1 MQIKETDLSEV
12 SNFVNHVLNATASD
26 KSDTSVSI
34 IKINFLAIVIN
45 FLESPK
51 ERKLQS
57 DRQRKG
63 KRIYMIYLKFISHF
77 SFSSLPSQ
85 IRSRSVVNPL

>member
-1 MQIKETDLSEV
+1 MYMIYL
-12 SNFVNHVLNATASD
+12 NFVYHAFNALASD

-57 DRQRKG
+57 
-63 KRIYMIYLKFISHF
+63 KRYRYL
-77 SFSSLPSQ
+77 
-85 IRSRSVVNPL
+85 

>member
-34 IKINFLAIVIN
+34 IKINILAIVIN

-57 DRQRKG
+57 
-63 KRIYMIYLKFISHF
+63 KRYRYL
-77 SFSSLPSQ
+77 
-85 IRSRSVVNPL
+85 

>member
-12 SNFVNHVLNATASD
+12 SDFVNHVLNATVSD

-57 DRQRKG
+57 
-63 KRIYMIYLKFISHF
+63 KRYRYL
-77 SFSSLPSQ
+77 
-85 IRSRSVVNPL
+85 

>member
-1 MQIKETDLSEV
+1 MFQKIIFSKRKDTEMQIKETDLSEV
-12 SNFVNHVLNATASD
+12 SDFVNHVLNATASD

-57 DRQRKG
+57 
-63 KRIYMIYLKFISHF
+63 KRYRYL
-77 SFSSLPSQ
+77 
-85 IRSRSVVNPL
+85 

>member
-1 MQIKETDLSEV
+1 MRADQDGKKVHTSMIKSITITL
-12 SNFVNHVLNATASD
+12 SD

-57 DRQRKG
+57 
-63 KRIYMIYLKFISHF
+63 KRYRYL
-77 SFSSLPSQ
+77 
-85 IRSRSVVNPL
+85 